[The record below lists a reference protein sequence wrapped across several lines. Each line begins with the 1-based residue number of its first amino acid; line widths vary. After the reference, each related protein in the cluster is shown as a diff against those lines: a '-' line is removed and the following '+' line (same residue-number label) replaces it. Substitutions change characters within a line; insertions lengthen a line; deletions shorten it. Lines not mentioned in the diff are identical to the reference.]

1 MTQTY
6 GTAYYIA
13 PEVLQSEYSEK
24 CDLWSIGVILYILL
38 SGRPPFDGND
48 DKEIVKN
55 VKIGQYSMAGQEWKN
70 ISKDAVELIKKMLTY
85 DPTARISAD
94 AALNH
99 GWIKK
104 KVVDT
109 FDTKATLAALTN
121 LRTFRVSYK
130 YID

>member
-1 MTQTY
+1 MT
-6 GTAYYIA
+6 
-13 PEVLQSEYSEK
+13 
-24 CDLWSIGVILYILL
+24 
-38 SGRPPFDGND
+38 
-48 DKEIVKN
+48 
-55 VKIGQYSMAGQEWKN
+55 GQEWKN

-121 LRTFRVSYK
+121 LRTFRVSLTR
-130 YID
+130 